1 MLCDT
6 QSHTMLYKLELI
18 NQIGKLYF
26 ELITKTDK
34 GTCIVLKLS
43 NMKVFKSISV
53 NGSVS
58 YSKSLRKALKSNP
71 IIVLQERGLIVPR
84 S

>member
-1 MLCDT
+1 
-6 QSHTMLYKLELI
+6 
-18 NQIGKLYF
+18 
-26 ELITKTDK
+26 
-34 GTCIVLKLS
+34 
-43 NMKVFKSISV
+43 MKVFKSIK

-71 IIVLQERGLIVPR
+71 QIVLQERDLIVPR